1 MERFA
6 EEWLIDNQF
15 LLNKPLKDF
24 MRNRL
29 IVSLLVILMSLTG
42 AIILKS
48 LPMIIFSPLVG
59 VVVYTIPVAMLKGQK
74 KDREKA
80 IMKVFPDWIATL
92 QTLVLVTTIPN
103 AVYQSVDSAPK
114 EIQDEVRKLSNAIL
128 AEPLERQHY
137 LDLLKE
143 YDNANISEV
152 MLSLYQFNFSN
163 KDDLAYEFEVLHN
176 RIDRIA
182 AMNRRQAVEEKAFF
196 YGLVLMV
203 GPGLATGWIMFTAL
217 RLAMLVMGGI

>member
-15 LLNKPLKDF
+15 LLNKSLKDF